1 MIHLELRFAKEY
13 FDVSTAIL
21 AQKVRT
27 GSQVHTQSCLIG
39 ALMIERN
46 KIAEIDNHFTSPQ
59 SDIALSAIIKFS
71 HGFTR
76 NLSFLRGELIE
87 EYK

>member
-1 MIHLELRFAKEY
+1 
-13 FDVSTAIL
+13 
-21 AQKVRT
+21 
-27 GSQVHTQSCLIG
+27 
-39 ALMIERN
+39 MIERN